1 MSQNGK
7 VIPMSDGSKQ
17 ISPEVLAPTILPDAY
32 HTSDIARAFI
42 AFHMPRYN
50 ELPAMPLYRDQII
63 TYIDDLLHPLDDCVD
78 GPWLSP
84 SMINNYVKMGL
95 ISPPIKK
102 QYGRTQIARLIAI
115 CLFKQ
120 ILPIAA
126 IQSIFKIQSVS
137 YNADT
142 AFDYVATE
150 LESALHA
157 AFSLDQQGAPDS
169 AHRITRESLLVR
181 SGITAFVS
189 KAYLM
194 GYLRFTHL

>member
-1 MSQNGK
+1 MANGN
-7 VIPMSDGSKQ
+7 VIPMSDRSEQ
-17 ISPEVLAPTILPDAY
+17 IAAEDVAPTILPDAY
-32 HTSDIARAFI
+32 HRSDIAKAFT
-42 AFHMPRYN
+42 AFRMPRYKD
-50 ELPAMPLYRDQII
+50 LPAMPLYRDQVI
-63 TYIDDLLHPLDDCVD
+63 TYIDNLLKPLEPCVD
-78 GPWLSP
+78 GAWLSP
-84 SMINNYVKMGL
+84 SMVNNYVKMGL
-95 ISPPIKK
+95 IPAPIKK
-102 QYGRTQIARLIAI
+102 QYGRNHVAKLITV

-126 IQSIFKIQSVS
+126 IESMFRIQRVS

-157 AFSLDQQGAPDS
+157 AFSLTQDKIPDS
-169 AHRITRESLLVR
+169 AQRVTRESLLVR

-194 GYLRFTHL
+194 GYLRFTRL